1 MLRTPV
7 LLWSP
12 TWAQW
17 TKERLEVFGPRLS
30 GSLLRVAAEWIRRT
44 TMNSGGTEAPI
55 LIRLLSVPG
64 ILALALL
71 GIAVLAAS
79 RLLGADTIVRE
90 VITEVIAGFG
100 NAILILA
107 VFGLIFR
114 SGLERLLR
122 RAPGG
127 DTIVESAEHL
137 REILD
142 SFDQRGREIES
153 SPCGAKLDRID
164 AGVRSL
170 ADEGIP
176 TLRSEIEALQQLVL
190 DAKQG
195 RSNG

>member
-1 MLRTPV
+1 
-7 LLWSP
+7 
-12 TWAQW
+12 
-17 TKERLEVFGPRLS
+17 
-30 GSLLRVAAEWIRRT
+30 
-44 TMNSGGTEAPI
+44 MNSEGTEAPT

-90 VITEVIAGFG
+90 VVTEVIAGFG

-107 VFGLIFR
+107 VFGLFFR

-127 DTIVESAEHL
+127 DTVVESAERL

-142 SFDQRGREIES
+142 SFDQRGREVES

-170 ADEGIP
+170 AEEGIP
-176 TLRSEIEALQQLVL
+176 ALRSEIEALRQLVL
-190 DAKQG
+190 DARQG
-195 RSNG
+195 RING

>member
-1 MLRTPV
+1 
-7 LLWSP
+7 
-12 TWAQW
+12 
-17 TKERLEVFGPRLS
+17 
-30 GSLLRVAAEWIRRT
+30 
-44 TMNSGGTEAPI
+44 MNSEDTEAAT

-71 GIAVLAAS
+71 GIVVLATS

-107 VFGLIFR
+107 VFGLFFR
-114 SGLERLLR
+114 SGLERLIR

-127 DTIVESAEHL
+127 DTIAESAEHL
-137 REILD
+137 RELLGD
-142 SFDQRGREIES
+142 FDQRGLDVDVS
-153 SPCGAKLDRID
+153 QYGAKLDRID
-164 AGVRSL
+164 ANVRSL
-170 ADEGIP
+170 VNEGVP
-176 TLRSEIEALQQLVL
+176 ALGSEIENLQQLIL

>member
-1 MLRTPV
+1 
-7 LLWSP
+7 
-12 TWAQW
+12 
-17 TKERLEVFGPRLS
+17 
-30 GSLLRVAAEWIRRT
+30 
-44 TMNSGGTEAPI
+44 MNSEGTEAPT

-90 VITEVIAGFG
+90 VVTEVIAGFG

-107 VFGLIFR
+107 VFGLFFR

-127 DTIVESAEHL
+127 DTVVESAERL

-142 SFDQRGREIES
+142 SFDQRGREVES

-170 ADEGIP
+170 AEEGIP
-176 TLRSEIEALQQLVL
+176 ALRSEIEALRQLVL
-190 DAKQG
+190 DARQG
-195 RSNG
+195 R

>member
-1 MLRTPV
+1 
-7 LLWSP
+7 
-12 TWAQW
+12 
-17 TKERLEVFGPRLS
+17 
-30 GSLLRVAAEWIRRT
+30 
-44 TMNSGGTEAPI
+44 MNSEGTEAPT

-90 VITEVIAGFG
+90 VVTEVIAGFG

-107 VFGLIFR
+107 VFGLFFR

-127 DTIVESAEHL
+127 DTVVESAERL

-142 SFDQRGREIES
+142 SFDQRGREVES

-170 ADEGIP
+170 AEEGIP
-176 TLRSEIEALQQLVL
+176 TLRSEIEALRQLVL
-190 DAKQG
+190 DARQG
-195 RSNG
+195 RRNG

>member
-1 MLRTPV
+1 
-7 LLWSP
+7 
-12 TWAQW
+12 
-17 TKERLEVFGPRLS
+17 
-30 GSLLRVAAEWIRRT
+30 
-44 TMNSGGTEAPI
+44 MNSEGTEAPT

-90 VITEVIAGFG
+90 VVTEVIAGFG

-107 VFGLIFR
+107 VFGLFFR

-127 DTIVESAEHL
+127 DTVVESAERL

-142 SFDQRGREIES
+142 SFDQRGREVES

-170 ADEGIP
+170 AEEGIP
-176 TLRSEIEALQQLVL
+176 ALRSEIEVC
-190 DAKQG
+190 G
-195 RSNG
+195 NWC

>member
-1 MLRTPV
+1 
-7 LLWSP
+7 
-12 TWAQW
+12 
-17 TKERLEVFGPRLS
+17 
-30 GSLLRVAAEWIRRT
+30 
-44 TMNSGGTEAPI
+44 MNSEGTDTPI

-79 RLLGADTIVRE
+79 RLLGADTIARE
-90 VITEVIAGFG
+90 VVTEVIASFG

-107 VFGLIFR
+107 VFGLFFR

-127 DTIVESAEHL
+127 DTLVESAESL

-142 SFDQRGREIES
+142 QRGREVES

-170 ADEGIP
+170 IEEDIP
-176 TLRSEIEALQQLVL
+176 ALRSEIDALRQLVL
-190 DAKQG
+190 DLEQG
-195 RSNG
+195 QRNV

>member
-1 MLRTPV
+1 
-7 LLWSP
+7 
-12 TWAQW
+12 
-17 TKERLEVFGPRLS
+17 
-30 GSLLRVAAEWIRRT
+30 
-44 TMNSGGTEAPI
+44 MNSGGTEAPI

-90 VITEVIAGFG
+90 VITEVIAGVG

-164 AGVRSL
+164 ASVRSL

>member
-1 MLRTPV
+1 
-7 LLWSP
+7 
-12 TWAQW
+12 
-17 TKERLEVFGPRLS
+17 
-30 GSLLRVAAEWIRRT
+30 
-44 TMNSGGTEAPI
+44 MNSEGTDAPI

-79 RLLGADTIVRE
+79 RLLGADTVLRE
-90 VITEVIAGFG
+90 VVTEVIAGFG

-107 VFGLIFR
+107 VFGLFFR

-127 DTIVESAEHL
+127 DTLVESAESL

-142 SFDQRGREIES
+142 QRGREVES

-170 ADEGIP
+170 IEEDIP
-176 TLRSEIEALQQLVL
+176 ALRSEIEALRQLVL
-190 DAKQG
+190 DASQG
-195 RSNG
+195 RRNG

>member
-1 MLRTPV
+1 
-7 LLWSP
+7 
-12 TWAQW
+12 
-17 TKERLEVFGPRLS
+17 
-30 GSLLRVAAEWIRRT
+30 
-44 TMNSGGTEAPI
+44 MNNEGTDAPI

-79 RLLGADTIVRE
+79 RLLGADTVLRE
-90 VITEVIAGFG
+90 VVTEVIAGFG

-107 VFGLIFR
+107 VFGLFFR

-127 DTIVESAEHL
+127 DTLVESAEHL

-142 SFDQRGREIES
+142 TFDQRGREVES
-153 SPCGAKLDRID
+153 SPCGAKLDRVD
-164 AGVRSL
+164 ANVRSL
-170 ADEGIP
+170 ANEGIP
-176 TLRSEIEALQQLVL
+176 ALRSEIEVLQQLIL

-195 RSNG
+195 RCNG

>member
-1 MLRTPV
+1 
-7 LLWSP
+7 
-12 TWAQW
+12 
-17 TKERLEVFGPRLS
+17 
-30 GSLLRVAAEWIRRT
+30 
-44 TMNSGGTEAPI
+44 MNSEGTEAPT

-90 VITEVIAGFG
+90 VVTEVIAGFG

-107 VFGLIFR
+107 VFGLFFR

-127 DTIVESAEHL
+127 DTVVESAERL

-142 SFDQRGREIES
+142 SFDQRGREVES

-170 ADEGIP
+170 AEEGIP
-176 TLRSEIEALQQLVL
+176 ALRSEIEALRQLVL
-190 DAKQG
+190 DARQG
-195 RSNG
+195 RRNG